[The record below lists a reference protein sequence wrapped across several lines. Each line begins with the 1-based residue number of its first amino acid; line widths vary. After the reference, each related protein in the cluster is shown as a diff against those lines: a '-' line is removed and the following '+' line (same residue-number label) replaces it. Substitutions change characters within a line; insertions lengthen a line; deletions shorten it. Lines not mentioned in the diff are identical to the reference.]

1 MLRFSK
7 TKVAKEEV
15 YAEKKN
21 IWIVSVDNII
31 ISNVVETKNNS
42 NYLVWYLD

>member
-7 TKVAKEEV
+7 TKVAKEKV
-15 YAEKKN
+15 YAEKKKN

-31 ISNVVETKNNS
+31 VSNVVETKNNS
-42 NYLVWYLD
+42 NYLI